1 MEKLQTKGQGDRLG
15 KGLGALLGDY
25 VDEARADVVPTI
37 PLKDIIPNPNQ
48 PRKEFPQA
56 ALEELASSI
65 GENGLLQPLLVR
77 PHPSQSNK
85 YELVAGERRL
95 RAVRSLGWD
104 EVPAIKKEVGDDSLL
119 VLALVENIQREDLG
133 VMEEAEGYRVLA
145 EDMGMTHSEIAGVVG
160 KARTTVANA
169 LRLLGLPPAIKKYLE
184 AGELTAGHARALLMA
199 ESQNKA
205 AALAGRVV
213 REGWSVRRTEKEARA
228 GIVATPK
235 NKNSRGKEGL
245 SPVLRAFQEE
255 LRVSLEAR
263 VKVSVR
269 GRSSGVIEVPFYS
282 EEDFDR
288 VFRLL
293 TGKEAEGVVS

>member
-1 MEKLQTKGQGDRLG
+1 
-15 KGLGALLGDY
+15 LGALLGEY
-25 VDEARADVVPTI
+25 VDEARADVAPTI
-37 PLKDIIPNPNQ
+37 PLEDIIPNPNQ
-48 PRKEFPQA
+48 PRKEFSQA

-65 GENGLLQPLLVR
+65 KENGLLQPLLVR
-77 PHPSQSNK
+77 PHPSQLNK
-85 YELVAGERRL
+85 YEVVAGERRL

-228 GIVATPK
+228 ATVATPK
-235 NKNSRGKEGL
+235 NKGSRGKEGL

-288 VFRLL
+288 VFLLL

>member
-1 MEKLQTKGQGDRLG
+1 M
-15 KGLGALLGDY
+15 GALLGDY

-133 VMEEAEGYRVLA
+133 VMEEAEGYRVLS
-145 EDMGMTHSEIAGVVG
+145 EDMGMTHSEIAGLVG

-213 REGWSVRRTEKEARA
+213 REGWSVRRTEREARA
-228 GIVATPK
+228 AIVATPK

-263 VKVSVR
+263 VKVAGR
-269 GRSSGVIEVPFYS
+269 GRASGVIEVPFYS

-293 TGKEAEGVVS
+293 TGKETEGVVS

>member
-1 MEKLQTKGQGDRLG
+1 MEKLQTKGQEARLG

-25 VDEARADVVPTI
+25 IDEGRPAVAPTM
-37 PLKDIIPNPNQ
+37 PLEDIVPNPNQ
-48 PRKEFPQA
+48 PRKEFPPA

-65 GENGLLQPLLVR
+65 RENGLLQPLLVR
-77 PHPSQSNK
+77 PHPNQPGK
-85 YELVAGERRL
+85 CELVAGERRL

-104 EVPAIKKEVGDDSLL
+104 EVPAIKREVGDDSLL

-145 EDMGMTHSEIAGVVG
+145 EDMGMTHSEIAGMVG

-169 LRLLGLPPAIKKYLE
+169 LRLLGLPPAVKKYLE

-228 GIVATPK
+228 AIVPPPA
-235 NKNSRGKEGL
+235 NKGSGGKEGL

-288 VFRLL
+288 VFGLL
-293 TGKEAEGVVS
+293 TGKDAEGVVS